1 MIFWALVFAADMLA
15 GDVWE
20 KEPKRR
26 RRKDAM
32 VAVLEVVTREGSFR
46 IFWCLKL
53 GWWMGWREEAQ
64 VLCIE
69 GTDGDGR
76 GWLR

>member
-1 MIFWALVFAADMLA
+1 MIFWALVFAVDMVA

-32 VAVLEVVTREGSFR
+32 FAVLEVVTREGSFVV
-46 IFWCLKL
+46 FVF
-53 GWWMGWREEAQ
+53 EA
-64 VLCIE
+64 
-69 GTDGDGR
+69 
-76 GWLR
+76 

>member
-1 MIFWALVFAADMLA
+1 MIFWALVFAEDMVA

-32 VAVLEVVTREGSFR
+32 VAVLEGVTRECSFVV
-46 IFWCLKL
+46 FS
-53 GWWMGWREEAQ
+53 
-64 VLCIE
+64 
-69 GTDGDGR
+69 T
-76 GWLR
+76 